1 MSNILDYVD
10 WRGDL
15 SYTVAPFNEIDS
27 LIYTQLAYA
36 IWDGIVS
43 SSFEEE
49 ITLKDAVEEFFVS
62 ERNKLQEE
70 DGYFSSNDMLVLMR
84 KMQSSVRYQNNKLFG
99 YISQFDVPSAKQF
112 SAMCFGLEDDTIYV
126 AYRGTDNTVVG
137 WREDF
142 NLSFMYTIPSQHM
155 ALNYL
160 HDVAIHREKVMLRIG
175 GHSKG
180 GNLAI
185 YAGSFLP
192 MALQGRILNI
202 YNNDGPG
209 LMKEMTESNG
219 YLRVVNKV
227 RTFVPQS
234 SVIGMIL
241 EQIDD
246 YSIVHSNTM
255 SLFQHDAFSWEVKG
269 TEFVYDQKL
278 HGSSLTL
285 NKAFNEWVAD
295 LPYEEKA
302 RFFNIIFDML
312 EEVGLQTTSQ
322 LRKESFKVGYA
333 LIKKYNALEDEEKK
347 LLGEGFGYFLK
358 IIAGDAWDKLPNP
371 FASKTAKTQDS

>member
-15 SYTVAPFNEIDS
+15 SYQVAPFNDIDN
-27 LIYTQLAYA
+27 LIYTQLSYA
-36 IWDGIVS
+36 LWDGILS
-43 SSFEEE
+43 SSFDEEV
-49 ITLKDAVEEFFVS
+49 TLSDAVEEFFRS
-62 ERNKLQEE
+62 ERDRLQQE
-70 DGYFSSNDMLVLMR
+70 DGFFSSDDMLKLMR
-84 KMQSSVRYQNNKLFG
+84 AIQHAERYKNNKLFG
-99 YISQFDVPSAKQF
+99 YVSQIDVPSAKQF
-112 SAMCFGLEDDTIYV
+112 SAMCFALEDDTVYV
-126 AYRGTDNTVVG
+126 AYRGTDNTMVG

-142 NLSFMYTIPSQHM
+142 NLSFMYTIPSQHL

-160 HDVAIHREKVMLRIG
+160 HDVAIHREKTMLRVG

-192 MALQGRILNI
+192 MALQGRIITI

-209 LMKEMTESNG
+209 LMKELTESAG
-219 YLRVVNKV
+219 YQRIVSKV

-241 EQIDD
+241 ELVDD
-246 YSIVHSNTM
+246 YQIVHSNTV

-269 TEFVYDQKL
+269 TSFVYDQKL

-285 NKAFNEWVAD
+285 NKAFNEWVSN
-295 LPYEEKA
+295 LSYEDKS

-312 EEVGLQTTSQ
+312 EEAGIQTTSQ
-322 LRKESFKVGYA
+322 MRKESFKTGYA
-333 LIKKYNALEDEEKK
+333 LIKKYNTLSDEEKK
-347 LLGEGFGYFLK
+347 LLGDGFGYFLK
-358 IIAGDAWDKLPNP
+358 IIAGDTWDKLPIP
-371 FASKTAKTQDS
+371 FGKDKTEK